1 MRKVLYIAPDVPV
14 PHTGEFLG
22 GSTHVLKGAESLAEK
37 GCDVFI
43 VSRRMRG
50 QRKCEKYSGADDIE
64 DEAHLYERGEMPTK
78 DGKEV
83 LSRRIIFILAIQF
96 YKYVGSNLDSHT

>member
-1 MRKVLYIAPDVPV
+1 MKILYIAPDVPV

-22 GSTHVLKGAESLAEK
+22 GPTHVLRWRRAEK

-50 QRKCEKYSGADDIE
+50 QRKCEKYSEELQTI
-64 DEAHLYERGEMPTK
+64 LRMRLTCMRVERCLRRMGGGHRLGE
-78 DGKEV
+78 
-83 LSRRIIFILAIQF
+83 
-96 YKYVGSNLDSHT
+96 

>member
-22 GSTHVLKGAESLAEK
+22 GSTHVLKVAESLAEK

-50 QRKCEKYSGADDIE
+50 QRKCEKYSEELQKG
-64 DEAHLYERGEMPTK
+64 
-78 DGKEV
+78 
-83 LSRRIIFILAIQF
+83 
-96 YKYVGSNLDSHT
+96 